1 MSKQILEADSGTKI
15 FALQIQLNFRR
26 GSEQRSKFKTHAK
39 NLGLALGELYMRKV
53 LNFQVLWKKV
63 VQGSCCQFEKLFFLG
78 GESVYFAGPEPLPWA
93 FFANKRGRLTCL
105 HEFDLCDLEQPFDD
119 LD

>member
-15 FALQIQLNFRR
+15 FALQIQLSFHG

-53 LNFQVLWKKV
+53 VREGDLPL
-63 VQGSCCQFEKLFFLG
+63 
-78 GESVYFAGPEPLPWA
+78 SVAS
-93 FFANKRGRLTCL
+93 GRLNIV
-105 HEFDLCDLEQPFDD
+105 CDEVPG
-119 LD
+119 